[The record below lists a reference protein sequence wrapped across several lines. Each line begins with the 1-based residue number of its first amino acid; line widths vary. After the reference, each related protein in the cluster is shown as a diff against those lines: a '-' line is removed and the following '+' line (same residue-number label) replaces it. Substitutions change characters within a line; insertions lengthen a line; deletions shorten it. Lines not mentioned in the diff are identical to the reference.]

1 MQRIHNIIMESQ
13 HNNIMQTQH
22 NSVEVLDKYEQIEID
37 ITNAVEEYI
46 SRLDSPE
53 KIEQV
58 STFNGLIM
66 FINST
71 VVRRLTDEH
80 EQAVTS
86 DITMLSLLWDI
97 YTSLCA
103 TYNKTITAVQ
113 YSVLV
118 GIHNTTINKWLHG
131 YTRGITKQHTELA
144 KKIML
149 ACESNVV
156 GNIVDKNSIGSIFY
170 SKAVFGYS
178 DTQTQVI
185 EIRNGAERTAAE
197 IAAQYADIIPQKN
210 TPVAELSD
218 NLTAAKQAENSGVS

>member
-1 MQRIHNIIMESQ
+1 MQRRHNIIMESQ

-37 ITNAVEEYI
+37 ITNAVDEYI
-46 SRLDSPE
+46 SRLDSPD

-80 EQAVTS
+80 EQAVTG
-86 DITMLSLLWDI
+86 DITMLLTLWRI
-97 YTSLCA
+97 YVNLCA
-103 TYNKTITAVQ
+103 TYNKTVTAVQ

-118 GIHNTTINKWLHG
+118 GMHSTTIHKWLNG
-131 YTRGITKQHTELA
+131 STRGITKQHYDLA
-144 KKIML
+144 KMIMTTS
-149 ACESNVV
+149 ESNVV
-156 GNIVDKNSIGSIFY
+156 GNILDKNSIGSIFY

-210 TPVAELSD
+210 SPVAELSD
-218 NLTAAKQAENSGVS
+218 NLTTAKQPENSGVS